1 MHEGLRQL
9 GDEYYEAWLERSP
22 TMALMMGDHR
32 FDDQMEDISRER
44 EDQTIAELRGFQA
57 RAAAID
63 PNGLSLQDRLSRE
76 VLMFEA
82 GSGADLM
89 ATRQAEMEA
98 NPAMS
103 IHVMLPTAAAQ
114 FPIMEPEHAEA
125 LVTKYGKLGGGLHQ
139 WAERLQQGVDS
150 PGPIGGESLC

>member
-9 GDEYYEAWLERSP
+9 GDEYYEAWLKRSP

-32 FDDQMEDISRER
+32 FDDQMEDASRER

-63 PNGLSLQDRLSRE
+63 PDELSLQDRLSRE
-76 VLMFEA
+76 VLIFEA

-103 IHVMLPTAAAQ
+103 VHVMLPTAVAQ
-114 FPIMEPEHAEA
+114 F
-125 LVTKYGKLGGGLHQ
+125 
-139 WAERLQQGVDS
+139 
-150 PGPIGGESLC
+150 